1 MLAVFLWLLAA
12 TIFII
17 IEIVTLGL
25 TSIWF
30 AGGAI
35 VASIAAAFDLGFI
48 TQLILFAVVA
58 VLLLMSTRPLVAKR
72 LMNRTIKTNVESL
85 IGEQALVKE
94 EIDNKK
100 GTGVALLNGQEW
112 TARALEENTVISVGT
127 TVTVEKITG
136 VRLIVK

>member
-72 LMNRTIKTNVESL
+72 LMNRTVKTNVESL

-112 TARALEENTVISVGT
+112 TARSLEENTVISVGT